1 VGSKLSIL
9 AAISLSGFGIAAAQP
24 VPSTLPEYKRGLD
37 AYKAG
42 RYDEAATLLEKA
54 YKLEAKPEIL
64 FALAQ
69 AERLGGHCD
78 EAIPHYRQLLTQTT
92 ELATAKAVQNNLAL
106 CPNSEPPP
114 PKTEP
119 KPDPKETKVEPKP
132 EPEPRI
138 DVVQGPTK
146 TVVVRKSDPLAIG
159 LLAGGALS
167 GGFAIG
173 MLMRS
178 SSERDDAGTARTL
191 DDANELHD
199 RADRDRLIAIVAGG
213 VGAVAIGFAVFRLAR
228 GGKSTTTEVA
238 VTPTSGGSMM
248 VLSKSW

>member
-1 VGSKLSIL
+1 MGSKLAIL
-9 AAISLSGFGIAAAQP
+9 AAVQLSLVGVAAAQTAP
-24 VPSTLPEYKRGLD
+24 TSDAYKKGID

-42 RYDEAATLLEKA
+42 KYDDAIGFLEQA
-54 YKLEAKPEIL
+54 YKAEPKPEIL

-69 AERLGGHCD
+69 AERLGGKCD
-78 EAIPHYRQLLTQTT
+78 KAIVHYRELLTKTT

-106 CPNSEPPP
+106 CPGGEPPP
-114 PKTEP
+114 PKADAPP
-119 KPDPKETKVEPKP
+119 KDDSKET
-132 EPEPRI
+132 PEPRI

-146 TVVVRKSDPLAIG
+146 TVVVRKSDPLAVG

-173 MLMRS
+173 MLLRS
-178 SSERDDAGTARTL
+178 SSTRDSAASARTL
-191 DDANELHD
+191 DDANELND

-228 GGKSTTTEVA
+228 GGKTTTTEVA
-238 VTPTSGGSMM
+238 VTPTSGGSMF
-248 VLSKSW
+248 VLSKIW

>member
-1 VGSKLSIL
+1 MGSKLAIL
-9 AAISLSGFGIAAAQP
+9 AAVQLTSALAFAQSAP
-24 VPSTLPEYKRGLD
+24 TSPEYKKAID

-42 RYDEAATLLEKA
+42 KYDEAATLLEAA
-54 YKLEAKPEIL
+54 YKVEPKPEIL

-78 EAIPHYRQLLTQTT
+78 KAIVHYKQLLTQTT

-106 CPNSEPPP
+106 CPGGEP

-119 KPDPKETKVEPKP
+119 KIEPKSDDKST
-132 EPEPRI
+132 PEPRI
-138 DVVQGPTK
+138 DVVQK
-146 TVVVRKSDPLAIG
+146 TVYVRKSDPLAVG

-167 GGFAIG
+167 GGFAVG
-173 MLMRS
+173 MLLRS
-178 SSERDDAGTARTL
+178 SSTRDDANSARTL

-213 VGAVAIGFAVFRLAR
+213 AGAVAIGFAVFRLAT
-228 GGKSTTTEVA
+228 GGKQTSSEVA
-238 VTPTSGGSMM
+238 VTPTSGGGSL
-248 VLSKSW
+248 VFSKTW

>member
-1 VGSKLSIL
+1 VGSKLAIL
-9 AAISLSGFGIAAAQP
+9 AAAQLSVVGIAAAQAP
-24 VPSTLPEYKRGLD
+24 TSDEYKKAIE

-42 RYDEAATLLEKA
+42 KYDEAANLLEKA
-54 YKLEAKPEIL
+54 YKVEPKPEIL

-78 EAIPHYRQLLTQTT
+78 KALVHYKQLLTQTT
-92 ELATAKAVQNNLAL
+92 ELATAKAVQNNLVL
-106 CPNSEPPP
+106 CPGGEA

-119 KPDPKETKVEPKP
+119 KSDPKS
-132 EPEPRI
+132 EPRI
-138 DVVQGPTK
+138 DVVQGQTK

-173 MLMRS
+173 MLLRS
-178 SSERDDAGTARTL
+178 SSTRDDAATARTL

-199 RADRDRLIAIVAGG
+199 RADRDRLVAIVAGG
-213 VGAVAIGFAVFRLAR
+213 VGAVAIGYAVFRLTR
-228 GGKSTTTEVA
+228 GGKPATTEVA
-238 VTPTSGGSMM
+238 VTPTSGGSMV
-248 VLSKSW
+248 VLSKIW